1 MSTSTQDPTDQQTS
15 VEAPRIPH
23 WIDGAPYSAQS
34 ARHGDVI
41 DPARGEL
48 TARVALADEMVV
60 DQAVRSASRA
70 LPAWSDLALSRRM
83 PVLRRFRQL
92 LVENTEALAKL
103 IASQHGKMLD
113 DAAGEI
119 QRGLEVVDL
128 ACAAPTLLKGE
139 YSDQVATGV
148 DTYSLRQPVGV
159 CVGITPFNFPAMVP
173 LWMFP
178 IALACG
184 NTFVLKPSERDPAAA
199 VLLAQLASEAGL
211 PAGVL
216 NVVHGDK
223 VAVDALLNHRD
234 VSAVSFVGSTPVARY
249 IYERSAA
256 TGKRVQALGGAKNHL
271 IVLPDADIGQAA
283 DAAVSAAFGS
293 AGQRCMAVSVTVAVG
308 GIADELVL
316 AIRDRVLKLRVG
328 PASDSASQMGP
339 VITAQ
344 ARDRVED
351 YVRRGKAAGA
361 DVVVDGRHLSIAG
374 HGNGNFVGPTV
385 IDRVG
390 PGMDVYDEEVFG
402 PLLGIVRTETFDQAL
417 RLIDENPYGNGAA
430 IFTRSGGA
438 ARRFVRE
445 VEAGMVGVNVP
456 IPVPVG
462 FYSFGGW
469 GESLFG
475 DTHVYGPESFHFYTR
490 SKVVSSRWPDD
501 TDGVRLAFPNS

>member
-1 MSTSTQDPTDQQTS
+1 
-15 VEAPRIPH
+15 
-23 WIDGAPYSAQS
+23 
-34 ARHGDVI
+34 
-41 DPARGEL
+41 
-48 TARVALADEMVV
+48 
-60 DQAVRSASRA
+60 
-70 LPAWSDLALSRRM
+70 
-83 PVLRRFRQL
+83 
-92 LVENTEALAKL
+92 
-103 IASQHGKMLD
+103 
-113 DAAGEI
+113 
-119 QRGLEVVDL
+119 
-128 ACAAPTLLKGE
+128 
-139 YSDQVATGV
+139 
-148 DTYSLRQPVGV
+148 
-159 CVGITPFNFPAMVP
+159 
-173 LWMFP
+173 
-178 IALACG
+178 
-184 NTFVLKPSERDPAAA
+184 
-199 VLLAQLASEAGL
+199 
-211 PAGVL
+211 
-216 NVVHGDK
+216 
-223 VAVDALLNHRD
+223 
-234 VSAVSFVGSTPVARY
+234 
-249 IYERSAA
+249 
-256 TGKRVQALGGAKNHL
+256 
-271 IVLPDADIGQAA
+271 VLPDADIGQAA

-308 GIADELVL
+308 GIADELVA

-351 YVRRGKAAGA
+351 YVRRGEAAGA

-402 PLLGIVRTETFDQAL
+402 PLLGIVRTETFDHAL